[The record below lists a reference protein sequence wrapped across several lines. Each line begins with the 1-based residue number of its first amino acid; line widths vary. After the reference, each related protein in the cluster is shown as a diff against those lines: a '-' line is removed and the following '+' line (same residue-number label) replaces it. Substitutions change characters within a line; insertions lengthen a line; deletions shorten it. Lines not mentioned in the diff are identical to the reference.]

1 MERWGE
7 EMSAAAGPLQGMR
20 VLDLSD
26 PTGHYAG
33 KLLAGLAADVIKIEP
48 PGGDVGRSYGPFLGD
63 EPGGGRSLYWWY
75 YGAGKRSVVLDIDST
90 DGLELFLQ
98 LCESADVVL
107 ETATPGERPFDPVAL
122 SQMFPRLVVISLTPF
137 GQTGPWRDWSWSDG
151 VGLALGGPMGSCGYD
166 NLPGAPPIR
175 PTEHHAGHIAG
186 YFAATGA
193 ATALYERQQSGLGQ
207 HLDIAIHECCAF
219 TIESS
224 APWAL
229 YERHPLLRQTGRH
242 AGPQPTEPWQ
252 YPTAD
257 GRLINIFGMPRSEAS
272 WLALV
277 AFIQEHGMGEQL
289 SDFEL
294 LDGRKRQLGLRQPTV
309 AMMLADIAEF
319 IAAHEAEEIYAG
331 AQAAGAAW
339 SIIRTPD
346 EPLADEHWRAR
357 GFFTQVE
364 HEEWGRTVTYPGA
377 PYVLSKTPWRHGRR
391 APLLGEHTTEIL
403 CGELGLSADELGAL
417 AAAGVTA

>member
-1 MERWGE
+1 MEPWGE
-7 EMSAAAGPLQGMR
+7 AVTSTVGPLNGLR

-26 PTGHYAG
+26 PKGHYTG
-33 KLLAGLAADVIKIEP
+33 KLLAGLGADAVKIEP
-48 PGGDVGRSYGPFLGD
+48 PGGDVGRTYGPFLD
-63 EPGGGRSLYWWY
+63 DQPGQGRSLYWWNY
-75 YGAGKRSVVLDIDST
+75 AAGKRSLVLDLDSA
-90 DGLELFLQ
+90 DGLELFLR
-98 LCESADVVL
+98 LSESADVVL
-107 ETATPGERPFDPVAL
+107 ETAAPNGRPFDPIAL
-122 SQMFPRLVVISLTPF
+122 SERYPDLVVVSLTPF

-151 VGLALGGPMGSCGYD
+151 VALALGGPMGSCGYD
-166 NLPGAPPIR
+166 NIPGAPPIR

-186 YFAATGA
+186 YFAAAGA

-229 YERHPLLRQTGRH
+229 YARHPLIRQTGRH

-257 GRLINIFGMPRSEAS
+257 DRLINIFGMPRSEAS

-277 AFIQEHGMGEQL
+277 AFIQEHGMGQNL

-294 LDGRKRQLGLRQPTV
+294 LDGRKRQLGLKQPSV
-309 AMMLADIAEF
+309 ELMLADIADF
-319 IAAHEAEEIYAG
+319 IAAHDSDEIYAG

-339 SIIRTPD
+339 SVIRTPD
-346 EPLADEHWRAR
+346 EPLADEHWHER
-357 GFFTQVE
+357 GFFVDVE
-364 HEEWGRTVTYPGA
+364 HDEWGRTVTYPGA
-377 PYVLSKTPWRHGRR
+377 PYLLSQTPWRHGRR

-403 CGELGLSADELGAL
+403 CGELGLSVPEIAAL